1 LGQVVLALNVA
12 DVVGLPARFGCFLAT
27 SALLHAASASSAC
40 YLAVTLPHGHHC
52 YVHALT
58 TVHLCYFLRFPQV
71 NKKTRT
77 AAYQLIVDI
86 AHELDEA
93 RPLTLNL
100 GNSLNPADSDADL
113 SSDDMDYGDDVKRGK
128 GKSAAKP
135 ASGGLLDFVN
145 AVMGGLVGSSPHM
158 QSAAV
163 LALARLSFEFAG
175 QLESVVGRLLPAVLL
190 LLRSQS
196 REVIKAVLGF
206 IKVGAGCRVWGF
218 EVFSLV
224 IQHLW
229 LPVR

>member
-1 LGQVVLALNVA
+1 
-12 DVVGLPARFGCFLAT
+12 
-27 SALLHAASASSAC
+27 
-40 YLAVTLPHGHHC
+40 
-52 YVHALT
+52 
-58 TVHLCYFLRFPQV
+58 
-71 NKKTRT
+71 
-77 AAYQLIVDI
+77 VDI
-86 AHELDEA
+86 AHELDES

-100 GNSLNPADSDADL
+100 GDGLNAADADV
-113 SSDDMDYGDDVKRGK
+113 SSDDMDYGDDVKRSK
-128 GKSAAKP
+128 GKPAAKP

-206 IKVGAGCRVWGF
+206 IKVGAGFCSIFGLAV
-218 EVFSLV
+218 VV
-224 IQHLW
+224 
-229 LPVR
+229 

>member
-1 LGQVVLALNVA
+1 MQHCQIA
-12 DVVGLPARFGCFLAT
+12 DLRSRF
-27 SALLHAASASSAC
+27 LL
-40 YLAVTLPHGHHC
+40 
-52 YVHALT
+52 
-58 TVHLCYFLRFPQV
+58 QV

-93 RPLTLNL
+93 RPLSVNL
-100 GNSLNPADSDADL
+100 GGDDSDADV
-113 SSDDMDYGDDVKRGK
+113 SSDDMDYGDDVKASSKRG
-128 GKSAAKP
+128 GKPAPKP

-206 IKVGAGCRVWGF
+206 IKVGAFVMSQSAGLSV
-218 EVFSLV
+218 E
-224 IQHLW
+224 
-229 LPVR
+229 LP